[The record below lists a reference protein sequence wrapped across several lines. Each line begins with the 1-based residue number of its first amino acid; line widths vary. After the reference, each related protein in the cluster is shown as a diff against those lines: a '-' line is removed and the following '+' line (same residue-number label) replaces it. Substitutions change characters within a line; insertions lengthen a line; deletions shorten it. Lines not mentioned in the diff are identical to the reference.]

1 MILRELVQGREIS
14 FQRTCY
20 PAFIPSFRIE
30 TCRKRSYLTLE
41 KTLEEGINK
50 ALLILSKSQSRDFK
64 VSLEVQK
71 RDAIRFYKVLKPLD
85 KRIRCQ
91 LNLDLKRI
99 KEIK

>member
-1 MILRELVQGREIS
+1 MILQELVQGREIS
-14 FQRTCY
+14 FLKTCY
-20 PAFIPSFRIE
+20 LAFIPSFRIE

-50 ALLILSKSQSRDFK
+50 GLLILSKSLLRDFK

-71 RDAIRFYKVLKPLD
+71 RDVIQFYKVLKPLD

-91 LNLDLKRI
+91 LNLNLKRI
-99 KEIK
+99 MEVK